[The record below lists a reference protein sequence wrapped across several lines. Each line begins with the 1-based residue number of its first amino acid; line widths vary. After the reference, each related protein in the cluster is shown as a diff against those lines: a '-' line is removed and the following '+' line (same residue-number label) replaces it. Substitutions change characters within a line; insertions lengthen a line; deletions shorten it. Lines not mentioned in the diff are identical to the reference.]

1 MISMK
6 EILGILFIFAIYIFA
21 RYFTTKKMEKFMV
34 FLFALSLCFQI
45 NLFSVGASLV
55 HLNRYNTD
63 YWNFWLVDFCALFL
77 GFRAIIKPGS
87 PKKFKKYWLP
97 LFYILFNGISI
108 FAATNKMASITTFA
122 RAVELFILFLF
133 FAERFDVSI
142 HFKPFMSGLIVSVW
156 FESLLAFYQKFSG
169 GVLGLSFL
177 GETIAA
183 FRVHEIAGEASS
195 GIAGT
200 FEHSADFA
208 IFCLFT
214 LCFLLV
220 NKNTFK
226 NSVLYF
232 VTVLIDILALF
243 LSDSR
248 TALVLCAI
256 VFCIYIIKNLK
267 VSSGEFAIARGPG
280 LWAFMILFFIPLLAL
295 FNDNLVSK
303 LNIESLLYSA
313 NIRLTQWG
321 EALIY
326 ILQSPLLGHG
336 ANNYVDFMYTY
347 KFSAYN
353 TIWNFQNPV
362 HNTYLLFWFDLG
374 IGGLITVVLM
384 QVKYSI
390 LGVKKYK
397 SNPIFLSSGAFIL
410 ISLLYWFTG
419 WAFMKKTIIFML
431 WTVYGLV
438 NNTSMEMSKNQ

>member
-1 MISMK
+1 MK
-6 EILGILFIFAIYIFA
+6 EIIGVFFVFATYVFA
-21 RYFTTKKMEKFMV
+21 RSFTTKKIEKFMV
-34 FLFALSLCFQI
+34 FLFVLSLCFRI
-45 NLFSVGASLV
+45 NLFSVGASSV
-55 HLNRYNTD
+55 HLNRFNTD

-77 GFRAIIKPGS
+77 GFRAIIKSGS
-87 PKKFKKYWLP
+87 LKNLKKYWLP
-97 LFYILFNGISI
+97 LFYIFFNGISI

-122 RAVELFILFLF
+122 RAIELFFLFLF
-133 FAERFDVSI
+133 FAERFDVSV

-156 FESLLAFYQKFSG
+156 FESLLAFYQKITG
-169 GVLGLSFL
+169 GVLGLAFL
-177 GETIAA
+177 GETIDA
-183 FRVHEIAGEASS
+183 FRVHEIAGEASR

-220 NKNTFK
+220 NKKVFK
-226 NSVLYF
+226 NTVLYY
-232 VTVLIDILALF
+232 VTILIDLLALF

-256 VFCIYIIKNLK
+256 VFCIYIIKNLRI
-267 VSSGEFAIARGPG
+267 SSGGFAIARESG
-280 LWAFMILFFIPLLAL
+280 LWALMILIVMPLAFILNANLA
-295 FNDNLVSK
+295 SK

-326 ILQSPLLGHG
+326 ILQSPLVGHG
-336 ANNYVDFMYTY
+336 ANNYVDFMYTNH
-347 KFSAYN
+347 FSAYN
-353 TIWNFQNPV
+353 AIWNFQNPV

-374 IGGLITVVLM
+374 IGGLITVILM

-390 LGVKKYK
+390 VGVKKCK

-410 ISLLYWFTG
+410 ISLIYWFTG
-419 WAFMKKTIIFML
+419 WAFMKKTIIFFL
-431 WTVYGLV
+431 WTAYGLV
-438 NNTSMEMSKNQ
+438 NNTGMEMSKNQ